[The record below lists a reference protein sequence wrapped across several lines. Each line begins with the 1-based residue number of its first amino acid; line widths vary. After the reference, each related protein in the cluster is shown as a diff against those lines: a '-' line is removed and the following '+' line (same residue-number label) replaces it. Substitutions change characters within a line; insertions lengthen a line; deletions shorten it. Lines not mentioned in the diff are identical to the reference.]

1 MKELFDPL
9 RKEWVAATPEE
20 IVRQTWIQRMMG
32 ELKYPKEL
40 LAVEKELSSLPHLRG
55 DKVPARRIDLLC
67 FLKNEETVVPLL
79 LIECKEGLLSEEA
92 LHQVI
97 SYNFYVKAP
106 YVALVNQSQV
116 RFRYQQVELARLPP
130 YAELME
136 KLYG

>member
-1 MKELFDPL
+1 MRELFDPL

-20 IVRQTWIQRMMG
+20 IVRQTWIQRMIG

-55 DKVPARRIDLLC
+55 DKIPARRIDLLC
-67 FLKNEETVVPLL
+67 FLKKEETFVPLL
-79 LIECKEGLLSEEA
+79 LMECKESLLSQEA
-92 LHQVI
+92 LEQVI

-116 RFRYQQVELARLPP
+116 RFRYQQEELARLPS
-130 YAELME
+130 YQELME